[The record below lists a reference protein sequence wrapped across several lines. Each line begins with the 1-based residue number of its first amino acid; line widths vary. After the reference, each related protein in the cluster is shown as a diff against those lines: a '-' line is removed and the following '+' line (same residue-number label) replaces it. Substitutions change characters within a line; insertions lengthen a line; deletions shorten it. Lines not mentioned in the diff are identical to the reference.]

1 MKSSFN
7 VNREITM
14 IEHQVKDE
22 DREQLFE
29 KIISISQKMVFLADK
44 SDWEKI
50 SELQKQRQ
58 AMLLVF
64 FEEKISLEEAKTVES
79 GINEIL
85 NLDKTLM
92 RKGHSVIKDISAE
105 LNTISVGQKA
115 SNAYLDNS

>member
-1 MKSSFN
+1 
-7 VNREITM
+7 M

-58 AMLLVF
+58 AML
-64 FEEKISLEEAKTVES
+64 
-79 GINEIL
+79 
-85 NLDKTLM
+85 D
-92 RKGHSVIKDISAE
+92 RKSV
-105 LNTISVGQKA
+105 V
-115 SNAYLDNS
+115 